1 MATEL
6 IVKIV
11 DADADDD
18 VLERSAL
25 LLREE
30 IGALDVDSVQPLTGG
45 EAPAGT
51 RGFSVDALG
60 ALLVSLGPSARLLG
74 GVVQAVRAWL
84 SRGPRGRTVRLELGG
99 DVLELTGASSQVQD
113 RLVEEWIRQHATQ
126 DAAR

>member
-1 MATEL
+1 MTTEL

-11 DADADDD
+11 DTDADDD

-51 RGFSVDALG
+51 RGFSIDALG
-60 ALLVSLGPSARLLG
+60 ALLVSLGPTATVLG
-74 GVVQAVRAWL
+74 SVVKAVRGWL
-84 SRGPRGRTVRLELGG
+84 ARGPRSRSIRLELGG

-113 RLVEEWIRQHATQ
+113 RLVDEWIRQHSTQ
-126 DAAR
+126 DASR